1 MTIRFTEEMTMQA
14 QMMPF
19 HEMDM
24 NIRVLENFIED
35 RVEERSA
42 MRSLSEIEEAA
53 NDHTISLNCL
63 RFHEAVRQM
72 KTEELSVRE
81 AKQWMICAVSAIRM
95 TYDALRTESNNTSN
109 TTV

>member
-1 MTIRFTEEMTMQA
+1 MNIRFTGEITDQA

-53 NDHTISLNCL
+53 NDHSISLNCL

-72 KTEELSVRE
+72 KHEELSVRE
-81 AKQWMICAVSAIRM
+81 AKQWMICAVSAIR
-95 TYDALRTESNNTSN
+95 TAYDALRASANAAQL
-109 TTV
+109 